1 MLDPIFD
8 FDRDILPPDAA
19 RALLMEEMLGG
30 NLGALITDMQWGY
43 FFPEYMKA
51 NGRFTVNAIAEAQAV
66 TARTYGFLKDYKS
79 TGLELHKFWAVH
91 ACFPS
96 VRKKLETS
104 PRLIRRELVICPDEE
119 DEVFAKED
127 PCPFYNTPL
136 NATARARRVTTF
148 LKAGGLFEVCVAHG
162 LLNGMHTYDYNMILM
177 PDATLTKHG
186 RGTDYIRAQFRH
198 ATGNLSRIKLAVLD
212 THEVMDVARA
222 ANAKLAQ
229 GHLRAA

>member
-19 RALLMEEMLGG
+19 RALLLEEMLGG

-51 NGRFTVNAIAEAQAV
+51 DGRFTDSAIAEAQKV
-66 TARTYGFLKDYKS
+66 TTRTHGFLSDYKKM
-79 TGLELHKFWAVH
+79 GLPLHKFWAVH
-91 ACFPS
+91 SCFPS
-96 VRKKLETS
+96 VRHKLQTS
-104 PRLIRRELVICPDEE
+104 PTLIRRELVIKPDAE
-119 DEVFAKED
+119 DEVFAKDD
-127 PCPFYNTPL
+127 PCPFYKTPL
-136 NATARARRVTTF
+136 NAQARKKRVTTF

-186 RGTDYIRAQFRH
+186 RGVDYIRGQFRY
-198 ATGNLSRIKLAVLD
+198 ATGSLAKIKLGVL
-212 THEVMDVARA
+212 TTREVMEVAHVA
-222 ANAKLAQ
+222 AARLSQN
-229 GHLRAA
+229 HLRAA